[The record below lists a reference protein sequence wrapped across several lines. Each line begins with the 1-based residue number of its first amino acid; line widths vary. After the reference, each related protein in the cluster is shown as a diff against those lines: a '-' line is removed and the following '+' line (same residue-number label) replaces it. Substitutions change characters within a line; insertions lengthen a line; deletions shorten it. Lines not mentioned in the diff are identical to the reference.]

1 MKLIHTAWRNMWR
14 NCGRTILSASA
25 IFCSTLALCFLLA
38 LETGFIDDM
47 KTNITNHVTGDVRIM
62 NKKYVENERIMPLQ
76 FFVNDAQKTLDVLN
90 KTGGIRNATPR
101 TETAVSIYRNGE
113 QIPCKALGID
123 FGTSPIMSGPN
134 SHLVGGTIP
143 SPLSAGVL
151 VTPSLAEELSLKPG
165 SRFTALTRTAV
176 SGSNGK
182 TFTVTGILSL
192 SDSDFSGRE
201 FFADWRTMGEYLRM
215 GDNAMQI
222 QVFLDKGGNLDAGA
236 KLARSSL
243 EKSIGA
249 QKTDELQIVPWY
261 GASGFYGFVKIAGIV
276 FLIYGVIFFAL
287 ASTVIFNTMM
297 MSVLERKKE
306 IGTLGALGMG
316 KRGIISLFL
325 TEASLI
331 ALVGTL
337 AGLLAGGILVAL
349 WGHFGF
355 DVESAYG
362 TDIKGLGYSKLI
374 YPALTVSQYLAILI
388 TGICMSIAACYL
400 PARMASKIEPAEA
413 LADR

>member
-1 MKLIHTAWRNMWR
+1 
-14 NCGRTILSASA
+14 
-25 IFCSTLALCFLLA
+25 
-38 LETGFIDDM
+38 M

-62 NKKYVENERIMPLQ
+62 NRKFVENERIMPLQ
-76 FFVNDAQKTLDVLN
+76 FFIDGTQSKLDALN
-90 KTGGIRNATPR
+90 ATKGIQSATPR
-101 TETAVSIYRNGE
+101 TETMVSIYRNGE

-123 FGTSPIMSGPN
+123 FKTSPILSGPN
-134 SHLVGGTIP
+134 SHLVEGAIP
-143 SPLSAGVL
+143 EPSSSGVL
-151 VTPSLAEELSLKPG
+151 VTPSLAKELSLKPG
-165 SRFTALTRTAV
+165 SRFTALTRTAI

-182 TFTVTGILSL
+182 TFTVSGILSL

-215 GDNAMQI
+215 GGNAMQI
-222 QVFLDKGGNLDAGA
+222 QVFLDKTNDLEAGA
-236 KLARSSL
+236 KLAEASL
-243 EKSIGA
+243 EKNFGA
-249 QKTDELQIVPWY
+249 ETVGGLQIVPWY
-261 GASGFYGFVKIAGIV
+261 DASGFYGFLKIAGII
-276 FLIYGVIFFAL
+276 FMIYGIIFFAL

-306 IGTLGALGMG
+306 IGTLSALGMG
-316 KRGIISLFL
+316 SRTIISLFL

-337 AGLLAGGILVAL
+337 AGIVSGGILVAL

-355 DVESAYG
+355 DVEAAYG
-362 TDIKGLGYSKLI
+362 TDMKGLGYSKLI
-374 YPALTVSQYLAILI
+374 YPALTAGQYAAILI
-388 TGICMSIAACYL
+388 TGLCVSIAACFM